1 VGNLKALS
9 TCSTL
14 PAFELLRLV
23 LRTQPRSVRR
33 FDRRFGSRGSRQF
46 WNQTLTPGPTFDKGI
61 VIEFL
66 SRGSVIF
73 THPLTASR
81 YEQNAATF
89 NQFDH
94 ERAAD
99 VFPIAE
105 LNFIQIGSDWCLFN
119 ELL

>member
-1 VGNLKALS
+1 MKALS
-9 TCSTL
+9 TCST
-14 PAFELLRLV
+14 PAAFELLRLV

-33 FDRRFGSRGSRQF
+33 FGRRFGSRGSRQF
-46 WNQTLTPGPTFDKGI
+46 WNQTLT
-61 VIEFL
+61 
-66 SRGSVIF
+66 RGSVIF